1 MTPSTENLP
10 NLTRFVAFYSYKGGV
25 GRTLALANCARALAA
40 GGKKIVLMDLDLEA
54 PGLLNFDAFKPKSGE
69 KKPAGFSEYIK
80 TCLQEGPP
88 ETLDGY
94 IHECR
99 GEPNDEGKVWL
110 MPAGRHLDAGY
121 LDFLNGSTWNDFY
134 TQQEGY
140 KILENL
146 RGHII
151 NCFEPDY
158 VFIDSRTGLSEI
170 GGIATHQ
177 LADIIVLVFNLNGQN
192 LDGAKR
198 VFDSIRKHAP
208 LNPQVILVASPVPV
222 VPTEKGTPFFDKMQ
236 KIAKDFKGAVN
247 HEKPL
252 VIPYHPLLAF
262 ADRLLVDEGDL
273 FSTDAPYR
281 QLAKTIQKISDDADI
296 YLQHIGKSL
305 QRGDFQEVI
314 AIAQQGLHKTPA
326 NFYLLGNLAT
336 AYFVSGS
343 LEKGIT
349 VTNELLQHH
358 GNNKEPRQLELI
370 SHSMFNKG
378 FALGQLQRLEET
390 IAAYNDLVERF
401 GDATDLALQE
411 DVAAAL
417 VNKGVAL
424 GQLHRPQEAIAT
436 YDDLLG
442 RFGNTTAVAL
452 KEQVA
457 KALINKGVTLGQ
469 LQRPQEA
476 IAAYDDL
483 LGRFGDATAVALQEQ
498 VAKALFNKG
507 FALGQLQRQEEEI
520 AAYDDLLGRFGDAT
534 VVALQ
539 EQVAKALVN
548 KGVTLGQ
555 LQRQEEEIAAYDDL
569 LGRFGNTTAVD
580 LQEQVAKALNSKG
593 FILLLDAKKH
603 RNNLEQ
609 SNQLLQTA
617 LSHFEQAINR
627 SAHENKAIKLGNQAY
642 TLFLLGKIEESEA
655 ILKAALKQ
663 GGQTLYDAELAD
675 SHINE
680 IPEDEAFRA
689 LLEKC
694 WQATNT
700 DKRA

>member
-1 MTPSTENLP
+1 MASSTENLP

-54 PGLLNFDAFKPKSGE
+54 PGLLNFDAFKPKNGD

-88 ETLDGY
+88 ETLENY

-99 GEPNDEGKVWL
+99 GEPSDEGKVWL

-151 NCFEPDY
+151 DRYQPDY

-198 VFDSIRKHAP
+198 VFDSIRKKAP

-247 HEKPL
+247 HQKPL

-273 FSTDAPYR
+273 FSTDTPYR
-281 QLAKTIQKISDDADI
+281 QLAATIQKISDDADI
-296 YLQHIGKSL
+296 YLKQINKSL
-305 QRGDFQEVI
+305 QRGDWQEVI
-314 AIAQQGLHKTPA
+314 EIAQQGLQKNPA
-326 NFYLLGNLAT
+326 NFYLLGNLAS

-358 GNNKEPRQLELI
+358 GNSKEPQQLEFIAQSL
-370 SHSMFNKG
+370 FNKG
-378 FALGQLQRLEET
+378 
-390 IAAYNDLVERF
+390 I
-401 GDATDLALQE
+401 
-411 DVAAAL
+411 
-417 VNKGVAL
+417 
-424 GQLHRPQEAIAT
+424 I
-436 YDDLLG
+436 
-442 RFGNTTAVAL
+442 
-452 KEQVA
+452 
-457 KALINKGVTLGQ
+457 LGQ
-469 LQRPQEA
+469 LQRPEEA
-476 IAAYDDL
+476 ITAYDDL
-483 LGRFGDATAVALQEQ
+483 LERFGDTKAEALHEVVAQTLVNKGVTLEELQRPEEAIAAFDNLLESFGNATDVALQQ
-498 VAKALFNKG
+498 
-507 FALGQLQRQEEEI
+507 
-520 AAYDDLLGRFGDAT
+520 
-534 VVALQ
+534 
-539 EQVAKALVN
+539 QVAKALVN
-548 KGVTLGQ
+548 KGVALSQLQQPEEAITIFEDILRRFGDAPTEALQEAVAKALFNKGVTLRQ
-555 LQRQEEEIAAYDDL
+555 LQRIEKAIATYDDL
-569 LGRFGNTTAVD
+569 LERFGDTTALA
-580 LQEQVAKALNSKG
+580 LQEPVANALNGKG
-593 FILLLDAKKH
+593 FILLLEAKKH

-609 SNQLLQTA
+609 SQQLLESA
-617 LSHFEQAINR
+617 LSNFEQAINR
-627 SAHENKAIKLGNQAY
+627 STYEDKAIQLGNQAY
-642 TLFLLGKIEESEA
+642 ALFLLGKTEESEA

-663 GGQTLYDAELAD
+663 GVQALYDDELAD

-680 IPEDEAFRA
+680 TPEDQAFRT
-689 LLEKC
+689 LLNKC
-694 WQATNT
+694 WQEINT
-700 DKRA
+700 DKN